1 MLKRFT
7 YKPLNTFYEFV
18 PPRLFILVHEACTK
32 HILNYILMIW
42 THLIMRLVL
51 HPKNNSINSPIL
63 PFNLSQRILME
74 HIWLKNKPNYFLY
87 SKKMLN
93 FGVNKNLLK

>member
-18 PPRLFILVHEACTK
+18 PPRLFVLVHEACTK
-32 HILNYILMIW
+32 HIQNYILMFW

-51 HPKNNSINSPIL
+51 HLINNSINSPVL
-63 PFNLSQRILME
+63 PFNFSQRILME
-74 HIWLKNKPNYFLY
+74 HIWLKKQAELFFIF
-87 SKKMLN
+87 KKNVKL
-93 FGVNKNLLK
+93 